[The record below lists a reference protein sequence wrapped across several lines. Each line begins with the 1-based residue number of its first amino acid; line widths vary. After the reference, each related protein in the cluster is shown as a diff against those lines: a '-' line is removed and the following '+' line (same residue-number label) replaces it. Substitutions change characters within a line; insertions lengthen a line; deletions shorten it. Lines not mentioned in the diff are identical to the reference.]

1 MKLKPKPEDDDVVI
15 RRATNGWIA
24 HKASVFEPEHFVTLV
39 YEDDGSHMGEAKAFI
54 RMIREVFP
62 DMVQSKK
69 RGGVSLEVK
78 EYGYADDDGN
88 TTERLAKEISEMPD
102 EEVSRN
108 VKKFF
113 FNPLQTGDGGN
124 TPERIDEQIDWLE
137 SVVEQE
143 NEE

>member
-1 MKLKPKPEDDDVVI
+1 MKPEIEDDILI
-15 RRATNGWIA
+15 RRATNGWLVQ
-24 HKASVFEPEHFVTLV
+24 KASACEPDHFVTLV
-39 YEDDGSHMGEAKAFI
+39 YEDDGSPKGEAEAFA

-78 EYGYADDDGN
+78 ECGYADGSEN

-102 EEVSRN
+102 EEFSRN
-108 VKKFF
+108 VEKIFF
-113 FNPLQTGDGGN
+113 KPLQTGDGGN

-137 SVVEQE
+137 SITEPE
-143 NEE
+143 NE

>member
-1 MKLKPKPEDDDVVI
+1 MFSKFSSIGGNMKLEIEDDDVVI

-24 HKASVFEPEHFVTLV
+24 YKVSLFEPEHLVTLV
-39 YEDDGSHMGEAKAFI
+39 YEDDGSSMGEAKAFM

-78 EYGYADDDGN
+78 EYGYADD
-88 TTERLAKEISEMPD
+88 
-102 EEVSRN
+102 
-108 VKKFF
+108 
-113 FNPLQTGDGGN
+113 GGN

-137 SVVEQE
+137 SVVEE
-143 NEE
+143 K

>member
-1 MKLKPKPEDDDVVI
+1 MKLEIEDDDVVI

-24 HKASVFEPEHFVTLV
+24 YKVSLFEPEHLVTLV
-39 YEDDGSHMGEAKAFI
+39 YEDDGSPMGEAEAFA

-78 EYGYADDDGN
+78 ECGYADDSEN

-102 EEVSRN
+102 EEFSRN
-108 VKKFF
+108 VKKICFK
-113 FNPLQTGDGGN
+113 PLQTGDGGN
-124 TPERIDEQIDWLE
+124 TPERIDEQIEWLE
-137 SVVEQE
+137 SITEPE
-143 NEE
+143 KK

>member
-1 MKLKPKPEDDDVVI
+1 MKTKIKDDDVVI

-39 YEDDGSHMGEAKAFI
+39 YEDDGSSMGEAEAFA

-69 RGGVSLEVK
+69 RGGVSLEVE
-78 EYGYADDDGN
+78 EYGYSD
-88 TTERLAKEISEMPD
+88 
-102 EEVSRN
+102 
-108 VKKFF
+108 
-113 FNPLQTGDGGN
+113 DGGN

-137 SVVEQE
+137 RVVAVSQVPENLESGLQE